1 MVRLELFDYIHAS
14 EKHASLNKPYDVV
27 FSGGLGKE
35 KSEFLYRMDKLN
47 PSNYT
52 LKLYGNG
59 FNVADV
65 EQEDSILD
73 NQGVFSPDE
82 FIDKIE
88 GSFGLIWNGNALN
101 ECSCDFGKY
110 LLYNNP
116 HKTSLY
122 LLCGLPV
129 IVWKKAAIAKFI
141 EKELIGITLNSL
153 DELDALLANL
163 KTEDYAI
170 MISNVEKIKA
180 KVASGH
186 YLTQAIKKVVEMV

>member
-1 MVRLELFDYIHAS
+1 M
-14 EKHASLNKPYDVV
+14 N
-27 FSGGLGKE
+27 
-35 KSEFLYRMDKLN
+35 
-47 PSNYT
+47 
-52 LKLYGNG
+52 
-59 FNVADV
+59 
-65 EQEDSILD
+65 
-73 NQGVFSPDE
+73 
-82 FIDKIE
+82 
-88 GSFGLIWNGNALN
+88 
-101 ECSCDFGKY
+101 DFGKY

-170 MISNVEKIKA
+170 MISNVEKIKV